1 MGIIYTHYDVLDVDA
16 IYSFVQI
23 GPVVLENILKGS

>member
-1 MGIIYTHYDVLDVDA
+1 MGIIYTHYDVLDVDDT
-16 IYSFVQI
+16 SFVQI